1 MFGLETLWSRCLPL
15 CALACLVGAVSPD
28 CSLPCSC
35 PPELP
40 RCPAGVSLLTDGC
53 GCCRV
58 CAGQLG
64 DECSLGQPCDQH
76 KGLHCHLPPHQSGR
90 QTGICLD
97 RQGATCDLGGVIYR
111 SGETFQPSC
120 KYQCTCLDGAIG
132 CIPFCTDDIRLP
144 SPGCPSPRRV
154 KVPGQCCEEWV
165 CDESR
170 SGLDFSVA
178 LPVYTKEVT
187 FGPDSNQLHDN
198 CILQTTE
205 WSACSQRCGMG
216 ISTRVTS
223 DNQECRLEKQTRLC
237 VVRPCDVQQEQSI
250 KKGKKCI
257 RTAKP
262 LHSMK
267 FEFSGCSSTKSYRP
281 RFCGVCTDGRCC
293 TPHSTVTLVVEFKC
307 PEGDRIK
314 RKMMFIKSCSC
325 HSDCP
330 SDNDIF
336 QSTFHRKMIGD
347 YTVQTGDLW

>member
-1 MFGLETLWSRCLPL
+1 MQSGAGSNARIIIIIIMII
-15 CALACLVGAVSPD
+15 VGAVSPD

-90 QTGICLD
+90 QTGICL
-97 RQGATCDLGGVIYR
+97 GVIYR

-170 SGLDFSVA
+170 SGLDFSVCCTRRCLYSLRVNELLLFVA
-178 LPVYTKEVT
+178 FPVYTKEVT

-262 LHSMK
+262 
-267 FEFSGCSSTKSYRP
+267 FSTKSYRP